1 MRSTPFTL
9 SNSFIKSINDSSLP
23 LPKSPMF
30 TPVKTISFLP
40 ELAILFAALTMENI
54 FPLLLLPRASG
65 IVQNEHV

>member
-1 MRSTPFTL
+1 
-9 SNSFIKSINDSSLP
+9 
-23 LPKSPMF
+23 MF